1 MIIVVLRNLFHLG
14 KRKPHLNKKGNNA
27 FAKNLLHQID
37 FFFPYHLVTVNDCL
51 SDNLEKA

>member
-37 FFFPYHLVTVNDCL
+37 FFFPYDLVTVNDCL